1 MNLLESLNPKQREAV
16 ELPAE
21 HALIL
26 AGAGSGKTRVLTTR
40 IAWLL
45 ANSKAYPSQILA
57 VTFTNKAAREMKARL
72 EAMLGTDIS
81 SMWVG
86 TFHAI
91 AHRLLRAHAVEAGLP
106 KAFQIIDQSDQLSL
120 IKRIMKE
127 AGINTD
133 ENDPKAVQA
142 AINHSKEHGLR
153 ASDLSA
159 GFGKFETMRGVYAA
173 YEGRCRRE
181 GLVDF
186 AELLLACVDLL
197 EKNPLLREHYANR
210 FKFILVDE
218 FQDTNA
224 LQYRWIKMLSLP
236 TKHTSA
242 VFCVGDD
249 DQSIYA
255 FRGARVGNM
264 ADFVNEY
271 QVRHIVK
278 LEQNYRSTSHILNAA
293 NAVISHNK
301 DRMGKNLW
309 TSAGKGDPVALYHAG
324 DDREEALSIVQ
335 EIMSRRRSGTRYSDC
350 AVLYRNNAQSRI
362 IEQLLTV
369 NAVPYRIYGGLRFF
383 DRQEVKDVMAY
394 LRLLVN
400 PDDVSLQRVINQPP
414 RGIGQTTV
422 ARIANRAQE
431 SGVGLWQALVTGLA
445 ESSDAG
451 LARAADFVHLIET
464 LRKECETLPL
474 EKVVDTV
481 INESGLKDYYS
492 RAQDKDIRTENLSEL
507 VSAAAAFCQE
517 NDIDSN
523 ESAMRVLP
531 GSEMSP
537 LDGFI
542 AQAVL
547 ESDSRGDTQTADAVQ
562 LMTVHSSK
570 GLEFDTVFLTGLEE
584 GLFPHPAKDNEDAL
598 QALDEERR
606 LLYVAMTRAR
616 KHLRISWCEQRRLY
630 GDLRRTGASSFLQEI
645 PETETQR
652 IRSRYDA
659 LCAVTNSETWRY
671 SPRSSWQNTSR
682 QTPAMRDVAFGFSG
696 TTKEA
701 NPWNLS
707 SGDKVK
713 HRKFGTG
720 TVIKLVNAQ
729 SINRASAWVQFSC
742 GRKELLLS
750 VAKLEKMD

>member
-45 ANSKAYPSQILA
+45 SNSKAYPSQILA
-57 VTFTNKAAREMKARL
+57 VTFTNKAAREMKTRL

-91 AHRLLRAHAVEAGLP
+91 AHRLLRAHVTEAGLP
-106 KAFQIIDQSDQLSL
+106 KTFQIIDQSDQLSL
-120 IKRIMKE
+120 IKRVMKE
-127 AGINTD
+127 AGINPD
-133 ENDPKAVQA
+133 ENDPKSVQA
-142 AINHSKEHGLR
+142 AINHAKERGLR
-153 ASDLSA
+153 ASDISA
-159 GFGKFETMRGVYAA
+159 GFGKNEVLRGIYAA

-186 AELLLACVDLL
+186 AELLLACVELL
-197 EKNPLLREHYANR
+197 EKNPLLREHYSKR

-224 LQYRWIKMLSLP
+224 LQYRWIKVLSHP
-236 TKHTSA
+236 AEHTSA

-264 ADFVNEY
+264 ADFVREY
-271 QVRHIVK
+271 QVKHIVK

-309 TSAGKGDPVALYHAG
+309 TSAGQGDPVALYHAG
-324 DDREEALSIVQ
+324 DDREEALSVVQ
-335 EIMSRRRSGTRYSDC
+335 EIMSRHRSGARYSGC

-362 IEQLLTV
+362 IEQYLTV

-400 PDDVSLQRVINQPP
+400 PDDVSFQRVINQPP
-414 RGIGQTTV
+414 RGIGQTTL
-422 ARIANRAQE
+422 ARIVNRAKANDT
-431 SGVGLWQALVTGLA
+431 GLWQALVSGLA
-445 ESSDAG
+445 ESTDAG
-451 LARAADFVHLIET
+451 LTRAAGFVHLIEDMK
-464 LRKECETLPL
+464 RKCETLPL
-474 EKVVDTV
+474 DKVVATV
-481 INESGLKDYYS
+481 IQESGLKDYYS
-492 RAQDKDIRTENLSEL
+492 RAQDKDIRLENLSEL
-507 VSAAAAFCQE
+507 VSAASSFCQE
-517 NDIDSN
+517 NDIDPE
-523 ESAMRVLP
+523 ESALRVMP

-547 ESDSRGDTQTADAVQ
+547 ESDAQGDAKVGDAVQ

-570 GLEFDTVFLTGLEE
+570 GLEFNTVFLTGLED
-584 GLFPHPAKDNEDAL
+584 GLFPHPAKDHEDAER
-598 QALDEERR
+598 ANDEERR

-616 KHLRISWCEQRRLY
+616 KYLRISWCEQRRLY
-630 GDLRRTGASSFLQEI
+630 GDLRLTGESSFLKEI

-652 IRSRYDA
+652 IQSRYDA
-659 LCAVTNSETWRY
+659 LCSVVNRGSSRYGSDTSWRSAPRETVRD
-671 SPRSSWQNTSR
+671 SAFTSVSR
-682 QTPAMRDVAFGFSG
+682 TP
-696 TTKEA
+696 EA
-701 NPWNLS
+701 NPWNFFP
-707 SGDKVK
+707 GDKVL
-713 HRKFGTG
+713 HRKFGVG
-720 TVIKLVNAQ
+720 TVLKLVNAQ
-729 SINRASAWVQFSC
+729 SKTAASAWVQFSC
-742 GRKELLLS
+742 GRKELLLM
-750 VAKLEKMD
+750 VAKLEKVS